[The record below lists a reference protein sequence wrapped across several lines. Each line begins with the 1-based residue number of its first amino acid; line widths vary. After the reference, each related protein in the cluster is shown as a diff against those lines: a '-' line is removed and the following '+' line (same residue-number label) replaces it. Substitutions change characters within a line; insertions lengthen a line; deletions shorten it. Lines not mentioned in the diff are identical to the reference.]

1 MNERLQK
8 LIAAAGLCSRRT
20 AEEWIVQGKVTVNGG
35 LARLGDTADPEAD
48 RILVDGRPLPAAPR
62 KTTTVLLYKPRGVVT
77 TLQDEQGRP
86 TVAELLPPELGRL
99 YPVGRLDQFSEGL
112 LLMTNDGDLANRL
125 THPKGEVNKTYRL
138 WVSGWHD
145 GALEQLRRPITLD
158 GYRIKP
164 PTVRL
169 LWEESGIRD
178 QGSGIRDQG
187 SGIRGC
193 RDGTLPSAA
202 AEPVGAVIGR
212 PQNAEAPQAFPLRG
226 WCPSSQTGADEVVSR
241 QAIATDEALRA
252 TDSTSSVSGL
262 AGDARCHL
270 PLKGKAKDG
279 EGIPSLPPGG
289 KVPPQGANEGVPRQG
304 TATDEALRAADS
316 TSSVSGL
323 AGDVRC
329 HLPLKGKADE
339 AAHTAALE
347 ITIHEGRNRQ
357 IRRMAE
363 AAGLKP
369 TRLKRIAEGGLRL
382 GDLKPGQWRVLT
394 AAECEA
400 LRREGENL

>member
-145 GALEQLRRPITLD
+145 GALEQLRRPIVLD

-169 LWEESGIRD
+169 LWEESGIRDQGSGIRDQGSGIRD

-226 WCPSSQTGADEVVSR
+226 RCPSAHTGADEVVPR

-270 PLKGKAKDG
+270 PLQGKAKDG
-279 EGIPSLPPGG
+279 ERIPSLPLQG
-289 KVPPQGANEGVPRQG
+289 KAKDGERIP
-304 TATDEALRAADS
+304 S
-316 TSSVSGL
+316 I
-323 AGDVRC
+323 
-329 HLPLKGKADE
+329 PLQGKADE
-339 AAHTAALE
+339 VAHTAALE